1 MKFGEPN
8 SGPRASLP
16 TEPYSQPPKCDLMI
30 DIYLYH
36 TCIQQP
42 LRADESRLDI
52 ELKRNSFWTQA
63 VLPLEQGSSS
73 ALSCARGFPA
83 RVGVWPELISAII
96 VDGTHN
102 LAFASPSSCD
112 SLGSDLCLLS
122 IISYLLCPPSS

>member
-1 MKFGEPN
+1 MV
-8 SGPRASLP
+8 
-16 TEPYSQPPKCDLMI
+16 
-30 DIYLYH
+30 DIYLYR

-52 ELKRNSFWTQA
+52 QLKRNSFWTQA
-63 VLPLEQGSSS
+63 VFPLELGSSR
-73 ALSCARGFPA
+73 ALSHARGFPA
-83 RVGVWPELISAII
+83 RVSVWPELISAII

-102 LAFASPSSCD
+102 LAFASTSSRD